1 MNSSLPHGHC
11 YCPVVD
17 TAPAQQNTKHWRSVV
32 AVVVTTIAI
41 PIIPFVIVGELP
53 GQQWLQASGT
63 SAFGFGF
70 TGAVLLTLDVVL
82 PIPSSIVGTLLG
94 ARLGIFVG
102 FLWTFFGLFV
112 GHLIGFSLGR
122 LWPARFAPTLA
133 HTPTGIAVFLSR
145 PVPVF
150 AEAVAIAAGAS
161 RLPWRTY
168 LPWCLAGDAI
178 YAAGL
183 ATNGAHFL
191 PEKLFLPALLLP
203 MGLPVLSWGAWKLWQ
218 RAKRAK

>member
-1 MNSSLPHGHC
+1 
-11 YCPVVD
+11 VVA
-17 TAPAQQNTKHWRSVV
+17 TSPAQQKVKHWRRIIVVVV
-32 AVVVTTIAI
+32 ATIAI

-63 SAFGFGF
+63 SALGFGF
-70 TGAVLLTLDVVL
+70 TGAALLTLDVLL

-94 ARLGIFVG
+94 ARLGFFYG
-102 FLWTFFGLFV
+102 FLSTFSGLLV
-112 GHLIGFSLGR
+112 GHVVGFSLGR
-122 LWPARFAPTLA
+122 LWPARFAPETA

-150 AEAVAIAAGAS
+150 AEAVAIAAGAT
-161 RLPWRTY
+161 RLPWRIY

-178 YAAGL
+178 YAAAL

-191 PEKLFLPALLLP
+191 PGKLILPALMLP
-203 MGLPVLSWGAWKLWQ
+203 MGLPVFSWAAWKFW
-218 RAKRAK
+218 RGTKRAK